1 MRELDYMERVA
12 YAYARALQST
22 DSTVWV
28 NRRIPTDARVKWE
41 QCLDIGCAPA
51 LFGVK
56 DTSQIS
62 REMIDRL
69 AKDPRFVWMSVDRMA
84 PHGRAIDPE
93 LVNPL
98 TGRRMTGSTSG
109 GPVNIL
115 RGIHDLAIGTD
126 GGGSILG
133 PAIATQLVGINGKG
147 LGLVGRQPSKST
159 DGYPL
164 TVGIGAISH
173 TFALARD
180 AIEVLLGRP
189 LSGRSEG
196 LRIALD
202 EAAPRGALATL
213 NQHFAKVESFSKQG
227 AFQREVGIKLLESL
241 FEHSDVV
248 VSYEGPVDVDA
259 YSDSLATGQHVDD
272 RGGKFLL
279 RCANIVNATAV
290 AIPDEHPARG
300 FVVMAPEGY
309 QHACNALS
317 VAESLAAQSSKTD
330 LYEDYFIR
338 RMRVEH
344 SGFFHLEV

>member
-1 MRELDYMERVA
+1 MHELDYMERVA

-28 NRRIPTDARVKWE
+28 NRRVPTDARIKWE
-41 QCLDIGCAPA
+41 QCNDMGCAPA

-62 REMIDRL
+62 RAMVDRL

-147 LGLVGRQPSKST
+147 LGLVGGQPSRST
-159 DGYPL
+159 EGYPL

-180 AIEVLLGRP
+180 AIEVLLGRS
-189 LSGRSEG
+189 LAKGSDG

-202 EAAPRGALATL
+202 EAAPRGALSAL
-213 NQHFAKVESFSKQG
+213 NQHFAKVEPFSKEG
-227 AFQREVGIKLLESL
+227 SFQRETGIKMLEAL
-241 FEHSDVV
+241 FEHNDVV

-259 YSDSLATGQHVDD
+259 YCDSLAMGQHLDE

-279 RCANIVNATAV
+279 RSANILNATAV

-309 QHACNALS
+309 QHACGAFT
-317 VAESLAAQSSKTD
+317 VAERLATQFSRTA
-330 LYEDYFIR
+330 LFEDYFMHR
-338 RMRVEH
+338 TRVEH